1 MALIGGTF
9 AYNILH
15 HFWSTGETHYLD
27 GSAYRDKSKLEVLL
41 GEDVWQKIAGKVVID
56 FGCGVGAEVIEMAQ
70 HGARRVIGI
79 DIRESLLAEA
89 RKAAGIAGVTDRCQF
104 GTAPTERADVITAID
119 SFEHFDEPEEILSLM
134 RDLIKEDGRALISFG
149 PTWYHPLG
157 GHIFSVF
164 PWAHFVFSEQAFM
177 RWFRDLTKDN
187 HRTFRDVGLNRMTV
201 SRFEKILRQSD
212 WQVERFEAVPIR
224 RLRRVFSPLT
234 REFTTAIVR
243 CELSPKPKSEGS
255 RST

>member
-1 MALIGGTF
+1 
-9 AYNILH
+9 
-15 HFWSTGETHYLD
+15 
-27 GSAYRDKSKLEVLL
+27 
-41 GEDVWQKIAGKVVID
+41 
-56 FGCGVGAEVIEMAQ
+56 
-70 HGARRVIGI
+70 
-79 DIRESLLAEA
+79 
-89 RKAAGIAGVTDRCQF
+89 
-104 GTAPTERADVITAID
+104 
-119 SFEHFDEPEEILSLM
+119 
-134 RDLIKEDGRALISFG
+134 
-149 PTWYHPLG
+149 
-157 GHIFSVF
+157 
-164 PWAHFVFSEQAFM
+164 M